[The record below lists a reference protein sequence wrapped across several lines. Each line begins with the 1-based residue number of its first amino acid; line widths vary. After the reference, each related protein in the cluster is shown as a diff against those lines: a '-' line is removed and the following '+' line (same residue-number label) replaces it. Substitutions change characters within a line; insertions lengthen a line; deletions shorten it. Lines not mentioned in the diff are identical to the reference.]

1 MQGTLHLRSVHPAP
15 HFTPTWQPRRARNLA
30 KKNFDNTS
38 HIQNLTP
45 TVRIQFV
52 SMQNHYNLVY
62 REEEREMIPLCLDQG
77 VGLIP
82 WSPLARGFLTGN
94 RSRDEKGPTRRS
106 NNDPFAQDWYF
117 LEEDFAVVD
126 NLLEFAAER
135 GETPAAL
142 ALAWILSMPG
152 VTSPIIGSTKVMNSR
167 KLAMNSNP
175 ALQSKASTNRIH

>member
-1 MQGTLHLRSVHPAP
+1 MAA
-15 HFTPTWQPRRARNLA
+15 WQFSKALYTAGENGWHR
-30 KKNFDNTS
+30 F
-38 HIQNLTP
+38 I
-45 TVRIQFV
+45 

-94 RSRDEKGPTRRS
+94 RTRDDNGPTRRA

-126 NLLEFAAER
+126 NLLEFAAEC
-135 GETPAAL
+135 GESPAAL

-152 VTSPIIGSTKVMNSR
+152 VISPIIGSTKVEHIE
-167 KLAMNSNP
+167 AACA
-175 ALQSKASTNRIH
+175 ALDVELSADDIARLEAPYCPHTIKGHDQPTPKDMV

>member
-1 MQGTLHLRSVHPAP
+1 MYA
-15 HFTPTWQPRRARNLA
+15 WQFA
-30 KKNFDNTS
+30 KALYLSDRYGWT
-38 HIQNLTP
+38 
-45 TVRIQFV
+45 RFV

-94 RSRDEKGPTRRS
+94 RSRDEKGPTRRA

-135 GETPAAL
+135 GEAPAAL

-152 VTSPIIGSTKVMNSR
+152 VTSPIIGSTKVEHIEAACS
-167 KLAMNSNP
+167 
-175 ALQSKASTNRIH
+175 ALDIELSEDEIAQIEAPYYPHTIKGHDQPTPKDMV

>member
-1 MQGTLHLRSVHPAP
+1 MAA
-15 HFTPTWQPRRARNLA
+15 WQFSKALYKAGENGWH
-30 KKNFDNTS
+30 K
-38 HIQNLTP
+38 
-45 TVRIQFV
+45 FV

-135 GETPAAL
+135 NEA
-142 ALAWILSMPG
+142 
-152 VTSPIIGSTKVMNSR
+152 PIIGSTKVEHIE
-167 KLAMNSNP
+167 AACA
-175 ALQSKASTNRIH
+175 ALDVELSEEEIARLEAPYCPHTIKGHDQPTPKGRG